1 MRILLNA
8 SNIGK
13 GGATQVTNS
22 ICLGLSQIPDIEFVV
37 VLPQSMEGLKEDIS
51 SYNNVEVVIHT
62 INRGIW
68 TKLSG
73 RERYLDQLVH
83 QKNVDGVLSVFGP
96 TWWIPRCPHLVGFAL
111 AHLVMPESPFFKII
125 PLISR
130 IKSFFQIRMMIF
142 FFRRCSS
149 YYYTENELIS
159 LRLKDVL
166 HCKKVYTI
174 TNYYNQVFDQ
184 PEKQVYK
191 KIDYFDGVSLLTISS
206 SNPHKNLSISIDI
219 AKILRKKHPS
229 FNFRFVFT
237 IDEERFPMLTED
249 LRDHFVF
256 LGPVSVAECP
266 SLYEQCDIEFQPT
279 LLECFTAT
287 YPEAMRMKKPII
299 TTDLEFARGLCG
311 DSAIYYN
318 PLSAEDAADKIYEL
332 YNDSKRQEKL
342 IKAGI
347 EQLKKFD
354 DYNSRCRKTIE
365 SCLDVINDVNHITI
379 Q

>member
-22 ICLGLSQIPDIEFVV
+22 ICLGLNLIPDIDFVV
-37 VLPQSMEGLKEDIS
+37 VLPQSMEGLRTEIS
-51 SYNNVEVVIHT
+51 SYSNVEVVIHT
-62 INRGIW
+62 INRSRW
-68 TKLSG
+68 TKITG
-73 RERYLDQLVH
+73 RERFLDQLV
-83 QKNVDGVLSVFGP
+83 QRKKIDGVLSVFGP
-96 TWWIPRCPHLVGFAL
+96 TWWIPRCPHLTGFAL
-111 AHLVMPESPFFKII
+111 AHVVMPESPFFKIL
-125 PLISR
+125 PISHR
-130 IKSFFQIRMMIF
+130 IKSFFRIKMMTF

-159 LRLKDVL
+159 LRLKDIL

-184 PEKQVYK
+184 PEKQIYK
-191 KIDYFDGVSLLTISS
+191 KIESFNGVSLLTISS
-206 SNPHKNLSISIDI
+206 GNPHKNLPISIDI

-237 IDEERFPMLTED
+237 IDEGQFPKFPEE
-249 LRDHFVF
+249 LRNHFVF
-256 LGPVSVAECP
+256 LGHVSVAECP
-266 SLYEQCDIEFQPT
+266 SLYEQCDFEFQPT

-287 YPEAMRMKKPII
+287 YPEAMRMKKPIV

-318 PLSAEDAADKIYEL
+318 PLSAEDAANKIYALSNDIVKQEEL
-332 YNDSKRQEKL
+332 IE
-342 IKAGI
+342 AGI
-347 EQLKKFD
+347 RQLKKFD
-354 DYNSRCRKTIE
+354 DYNSRCRKIAD
-365 SCLDVINDVNHITI
+365 SCLDVINDVNHSSIH
-379 Q
+379 